1 MKKLLISLLLL
12 STFSN
17 NIYALEYTGNFNISL
32 SCDIK
37 PSYSIKLPTSID
49 VVNNDTSFDYYVKA
63 DIQNNQVLKI
73 VFDSYTTI
81 KNSNNETINVD
92 VMQNKNSWLCSE
104 LSNTYQKYAITL
116 NHEALPAGTWSGDL
130 NIMITLTGG
139 TQ

>member
-12 STFSN
+12 
-17 NIYALEYTGNFNISL
+17 NIFANDVYASEYIGNYDISL

-49 VVNNDTSFDYYVKA
+49 VTNNTTYFDYYVKA
-63 DIQNNQVLKI
+63 DIQNNQILKI
-73 VFDSYTTI
+73 IFDSYAKV
-81 KNSNNETINVD
+81 KNINDEIVNINVN
-92 VMQNKNSWLCSE
+92 QNKDSWLCSE
-104 LSNTYQKYAITL
+104 LTNTYQKYTITL
-116 NHEALPAGTWSGDL
+116 DHDTLPAGTWSGDL